1 MPFSHRNIWLIL
13 LFKLGVKRLI
23 KSFFILENEY
33 MVSKRLSWTDMLL
46 SPNAFEKPIWECLFI
61 FRSKIQCL
69 FNVTE
74 GSASFSATPNWA
86 R

>member
-1 MPFSHRNIWLIL
+1 MA
-13 LFKLGVKRLI
+13 V
-23 KSFFILENEY
+23 SFAQIGRKAIEKDLFILENEY

-74 GSASFSATPNWA
+74 GSIF
-86 R
+86 